1 MHLQAA
7 RASASG
13 AHQQIQKQKEK
24 IAELNKRIQTLTDEL
39 SGSELQLESAIAG
52 RKELSNTLKTMEQA
66 RTVMI
71 EQKNEAERQ
80 LAAVQG
86 ELQQLQAQLQEKA
99 EQLGTALAVSGCR
112 AGLHMLTHLRV
123 SPHALRQQRT
133 CGGLLSQ
140 LRT

>member
-1 MHLQAA
+1 MRLQAA

-39 SGSELQLESAIAG
+39 SGSELQLETAIAG

-66 RTVMI
+66 RTVML

-86 ELQQLQAQLQEKA
+86 ELQQLQAQLQEK
-99 EQLGTALAVSGCR
+99 EGQLGATLAVSGCR
-112 AGLHMLTHLRV
+112 AGLHMLTHLHV
-123 SPHALRQQRT
+123 NLMPCIYLEYAAA
-133 CGGLLSQ
+133 C
-140 LRT
+140 